1 MIAFLKGIACLV
13 AVILFFSLV
22 SLKFPSGDK
31 AMSGVANAAVCTFL
45 VEAIYKYILGD
56 FAGIEFF
63 GAVGSVSGSM
73 GAPAA
78 ALLVG
83 IAMGSNPIYAAAG
96 AFAVAGY
103 GILPGFLAGYA
114 MYWLIHFLEK
124 HLPSGIDMILL
135 TLISAAG
142 HFAIARYSDPYVT
155 SVLNII
161 GGAISEATTYSP
173 VVMGFILGG
182 LMKIICTS
190 PMSSMAL
197 TAMLGLTGLPMGI
210 AAVACFGGTFSNG
223 LVFKRLKMGD
233 NGKVIAVMLEPLT
246 QANII
251 TSNPVIIYSSSF
263 LGGALS
269 GTVAALFGIVDNA
282 PGTASPIPGLLAPF
296 AFNPPGKVAI
306 VMAIALVCGVV
317 SGFVISTIAKK
328 INYKVV
334 IPN

>member
-83 IAMGSNPIYAAAG
+83 IAMGGNPIYSAAG

-103 GILPGFLAGYA
+103 GILPGFLAGYC
-114 MYWLIHFLEK
+114 MYWLLHWLEK

-142 HFAIARYSDPYVT
+142 HYAIAKYSDPYVS
-155 SVLNII
+155 SVLTII

-197 TAMLGLTGLPMGI
+197 TAMLSLTGLPMGI

-223 LVFKRLKMGD
+223 VVFHRLKMGD
-233 NGKVIAVMLEPLT
+233 RGKVIAVMLEPLT

-269 GTVAALFGIVDNA
+269 GTAAALFGIIDNA

-296 AFNPPGKVAI
+296 AFNPPGKVAL
-306 VMAIALVCGVV
+306 VMVIALVCGVI
-317 SGFVISTIAKK
+317 SGFIISTIAKK
-328 INYKVV
+328 IHYKVV